1 MKKNKL
7 FLLVLAMI
15 LAVSM
20 TACGGGD
27 SDSGSSGIGGSSSS
41 SGDSASYNKKAGKED
56 SSVAAARSSEKG
68 SFKELRGKYTAS
80 GDKNTIY
87 VFADDALSKI
97 EKGSYIIRSA
107 GKIRMS
113 YGTMKKSTYRVK
125 ASNGDT
131 NFISKDNSFPT
142 RFLAGKDG
150 ATKSKAFDGT
160 YGVNGSSSWRLVFQ
174 KDGTFSAVQDMECK
188 VDGAK
193 VKIAG
198 TEYTWKAKKNK
209 VVIKNKHKSMTL
221 VAAE

>member
-1 MKKNKL
+1 ML
-7 FLLVLAMI
+7 FRSCVP
-15 LAVSM
+15 
-20 TACGGGD
+20 AC
-27 SDSGSSGIGGSSSS
+27 
-41 SGDSASYNKKAGKED
+41 AQRYRK
-56 SSVAAARSSEKG
+56 R
-68 SFKELRGKYTAS
+68 S

-87 VFADDALSKI
+87 VFSDDALSKI

-174 KDGTFSAVQDMECK
+174 KAIGEIMELFAT
-188 VDGAK
+188 DDF
-193 VKIAG
+193 KIGRAH
-198 TEYTWKAKKNK
+198 
-209 VVIKNKHKSMTL
+209 V
-221 VAAE
+221 

>member
-1 MKKNKL
+1 ML
-7 FLLVLAMI
+7 FR
-15 LAVSM
+15 S
-20 TACGGGD
+20 CGGGD

-113 YGTMKKSTYRVK
+113 YGTMKRSTYRVK

-150 ATKSKAFDGT
+150 ATKSKRIAASMAS
-160 YGVNGSSSWRLVFQ
+160 VLLV
-174 KDGTFSAVQDMECK
+174 TTRSEERCRERV
-188 VDGAK
+188 
-193 VKIAG
+193 
-198 TEYTWKAKKNK
+198 
-209 VVIKNKHKSMTL
+209 
-221 VAAE
+221 